1 MSIHS
6 IFTINAGAGYQTSII
21 LIALALS
28 LVCRASP
35 AQERISISY
44 STLEAQNANFF
55 IAQEKRLY
63 QKYGVDADSIFIPS
77 STTVVTAIIAGA
89 VKVGNGTG
97 GTIANAAV
105 GGASLVV
112 VGCFLNTLPYDLVVQ
127 ESIKTA
133 EGLKGKPLGIARIGS
148 ASDVAARVLLR
159 ALGLEPDKDVPII
172 QVGGSSD
179 RAAAFRTGKI
189 AAFTTPPGV
198 IQLVRG
204 MPHRVL
210 ISTADFPKSFPFP
223 YACPTTTKSFL
234 AGNRETIRRIMMAL
248 IEATHFLKTRKQEA
262 KQILAKYARQNDESY
277 LEAAYTGNAP
287 MFERVPL
294 VNRSGMEVQIKEALA
309 RKPGATVRTE
319 DIVDDGVVA
328 ELEKDG
334 FIDRIFKQ

>member
-1 MSIHS
+1 ME
-6 IFTINAGAGYQTSII
+6 FTMNERPGHWTSIA
-21 LIALALS
+21 LITLAL
-28 LVCRASP
+28 LLICGASP
-35 AQERISISY
+35 AQERVSISY

-55 IAQEKRLY
+55 IAQERRLY
-63 QKYGVDADSIFIPS
+63 QKYSVDADSIFIPS
-77 STTVVTAIIAGA
+77 STTVVTSIIAGA

-97 GTIANAAV
+97 GTIANAGV
-105 GGASLVV
+105 GGANLIV

-172 QVGGSSD
+172 QVGGSSE

-204 MPHRVL
+204 IPHRVL
-210 ISTADFPKSFPFP
+210 ISTADFPKTFPFP

-248 IEATHFLKTRKQEA
+248 IEATHFFKTRKDES
-262 KQILAKYARQNDESY
+262 KKILAKYARQENESY
-277 LEAAYTGNAP
+277 LEAAYNGNAP

-294 VNRSGMEVQIKEALA
+294 VNRVGMEVQIKEALA
-309 RKPGATVRTE
+309 RKPGASMKVE
-319 DIVDDGVVA
+319 DIVDDSVVVQ
-328 ELEKDG
+328 LEKDG